1 MPIDPKNPVV
11 LLCAA
16 GMERDGEPEEA
27 RRLFQQAWDA
37 RRNDYDAAIAAHY
50 LARHQ
55 PTPHETLR
63 WNSLAVTHAER
74 VADGRTTELFP
85 SLYLNLASSLTALGR
100 LDEARAIIA
109 RAKEH
114 LESLRADGYRD
125 FLAHGISR
133 LQARLE
139 NTA

>member
-1 MPIDPKNPVV
+1 
-11 LLCAA
+11 
-16 GMERDGEPEEA
+16 MERDGEPEEA

-55 PTPHETLR
+55 RTPHETLR

-74 VADGRTTELFP
+74 VVDGRTTELFP

-100 LDEARAIIA
+100 LDEAREIIG
-109 RAKEH
+109 RAKER
-114 LESLRADGYRD
+114 LEGLRADGYRD
-125 FLAHGISR
+125 FLAIGINR

>member
-1 MPIDPKNPVV
+1 MPIDPNNPVV
-11 LLCAA
+11 LLCVA
-16 GMERDGEPEEA
+16 GMEREGEPEEA
-27 RRLFQQAWDA
+27 RRLFKQAWDA

-55 PTPHETLR
+55 PTPHDTLR
-63 WNSLAVTHAER
+63 WNALAVTHAER
-74 VADGRTTELFP
+74 VVDGRTTELFP

-109 RAKEH
+109 QAKER

-133 LQARLE
+133 LQARLG
-139 NTA
+139 NVT

>member
-1 MPIDPKNPVV
+1 MPIDPNNPVV

-55 PTPHETLR
+55 RTPHEALR

-74 VADGRTTELFP
+74 VVDGRTTELFP

-100 LDEARAIIA
+100 LDEAREIIG
-109 RAKEH
+109 RAKER
-114 LESLRADGYRD
+114 LEGLRADGYRD
-125 FLAHGISR
+125 FLAIGINR

>member
-1 MPIDPKNPVV
+1 MPIDPNNPVV

-55 PTPHETLR
+55 PTPDETLL

-74 VADGRTTELFP
+74 VGDGRTTELFP

-114 LESLRADGYRD
+114 LESQRADGYRD
-125 FLAHGISR
+125 FLAYGISR
-133 LQARLE
+133 LQARLD
-139 NTA
+139 NAT

>member
-16 GMERDGEPEEA
+16 GMERDGEPDEA

-55 PTPHETLR
+55 LSPHETLR

-109 RAKEH
+109 RAKQH
-114 LESLRADGYRD
+114 LENLRADGYRD
-125 FLAHGISR
+125 FLAHGIDR
-133 LQARLE
+133 LKARLE
-139 NTA
+139 NTT

>member
-1 MPIDPKNPVV
+1 MPIDPKNQVV

-16 GMERDGEPEEA
+16 GMERDGEPDEA

-55 PTPHETLR
+55 LSPHETLR

-109 RAKEH
+109 RAKQH

-125 FLAHGISR
+125 FLAHGIDR
-133 LQARLE
+133 LKARLE
-139 NTA
+139 NTT

>member
-1 MPIDPKNPVV
+1 
-11 LLCAA
+11 
-16 GMERDGEPEEA
+16 MERDGEPEEA
-27 RRLFQQAWDA
+27 RRLFQQAWVA

-74 VADGRTTELFP
+74 VVDGRTTELFP

-100 LDEARAIIA
+100 LDEAREIIG
-109 RAKEH
+109 RAKER
-114 LESLRADGYRD
+114 LEGLRADGYRD
-125 FLAHGISR
+125 FLAIGINR

>member
-1 MPIDPKNPVV
+1 MPIDPNNPVV

-27 RRLFQQAWDA
+27 RRLFQHAWDA

-55 PTPHETLR
+55 PTPDETLR

-74 VADGRTTELFP
+74 VGDGRTTELFP

-114 LESLRADGYRD
+114 LESQRADGYRD
-125 FLAHGISR
+125 FLAYGISR
-133 LQARLE
+133 LQARLD
-139 NTA
+139 NTT

>member
-1 MPIDPKNPVV
+1 MPIDPNNAVV

-55 PTPHETLR
+55 RTPHETLR

-74 VADGRTTELFP
+74 VVDGRTTELFP

-100 LDEARAIIA
+100 LDEAREIIG

-114 LESLRADGYRD
+114 LEGLRADGYRD
-125 FLAHGISR
+125 FLAIGINR

>member
-16 GMERDGEPEEA
+16 GMERGGEPDEA

-55 PTPHETLR
+55 LSPHETLR

-109 RAKEH
+109 RAKQH

-125 FLAHGISR
+125 FLAHGIDR
-133 LQARLE
+133 LKARLE
-139 NTA
+139 NTT

>member
-1 MPIDPKNPVV
+1 MPIDPNNPVV

-27 RRLFQQAWDA
+27 RRLFQHAWDA

-74 VADGRTTELFP
+74 VVDGRTTELFP

-100 LDEARAIIA
+100 LDEAREIIG
-109 RAKEH
+109 RAKQR
-114 LESLRADGYRD
+114 LEGLRADGYRD
-125 FLAHGISR
+125 FLAIGINR

>member
-16 GMERDGEPEEA
+16 GMERDGEPDEA

-55 PTPHETLR
+55 LSPHETLR

-85 SLYLNLASSLTALGR
+85 SRYLNLASSLTALGR

-109 RAKEH
+109 RAKQH

-125 FLAHGISR
+125 FLAHGIDR
-133 LQARLE
+133 LKARLE
-139 NTA
+139 NTT

>member
-1 MPIDPKNPVV
+1 MPIDPNNPVV

-37 RRNDYDAAIAAHY
+37 RRNDYDTAIAAHY

-74 VADGRTTELFP
+74 VVDGRTTELFP

-100 LDEARAIIA
+100 LDEAREIIG

-114 LESLRADGYRD
+114 LEGLRADGYRD
-125 FLAHGISR
+125 FLAIGINR

>member
-16 GMERDGEPEEA
+16 GMERDGEPDEA

-55 PTPHETLR
+55 LSPHETLR

-109 RAKEH
+109 RAKQH

-125 FLAHGISR
+125 FLAHGIDR
-133 LQARLE
+133 LKARLE
-139 NTA
+139 NTT

>member
-1 MPIDPKNPVV
+1 MPIDPNNPVV

-74 VADGRTTELFP
+74 VVDGRTTELFP

-100 LDEARAIIA
+100 LDEAREIIG
-109 RAKEH
+109 RAKER
-114 LESLRADGYRD
+114 LEGLRADGYRD
-125 FLAHGISR
+125 FLAIGINR
-133 LQARLE
+133 LQARLG

>member
-1 MPIDPKNPVV
+1 
-11 LLCAA
+11 
-16 GMERDGEPEEA
+16 MERDGEPDEA

-55 PTPHETLR
+55 PSPHKTLR

-109 RAKEH
+109 RAKQH

-125 FLAHGISR
+125 FLAHGIDR
-133 LQARLE
+133 LKARLE
-139 NTA
+139 NTT

>member
-1 MPIDPKNPVV
+1 MPIDPINPVV

-55 PTPHETLR
+55 PTPDETLR

-74 VADGRTTELFP
+74 VVDGRTTELFP
-85 SLYLNLASSLTALGR
+85 SLYLNLASSLAALGR
-100 LDEARAIIA
+100 LDEARIIIV
-109 RAKEH
+109 RAKAH
-114 LESLRADGYRD
+114 LETLRADGYRE
-125 FLAHGISR
+125 FLAYGISR
-133 LQARLE
+133 LQARIGE
-139 NTA
+139 PT

>member
-16 GMERDGEPEEA
+16 GMERDGEPDEA

-55 PTPHETLR
+55 LSPHETLR
-63 WNSLAVTHAER
+63 WNSLAVAHAER

-109 RAKEH
+109 RAKQH

-125 FLAHGISR
+125 FLAHGIDR
-133 LQARLE
+133 LKARLE
-139 NTA
+139 NTT